1 MKALLIKDFRLL
13 KNQRMFFATFGV
25 FGILFLLV
33 LNDPTF
39 SIWYMTI
46 ALSSF
51 VMSTISYDSYNGGEA
66 YLFSLPIS
74 RKEYVREKY
83 VYNFIMTGIAVVFTG
98 SVAFIVFQIRHRDW
112 PFWYIMILAFSAFVA
127 SNLIN
132 SLNIPLDLKFK
143 SDKTRVVSLV
153 VWGAVIAAGVLVN
166 FVCGKIGIHV
176 NDVLEKL
183 FTIYWRELLAAV
195 IVLMAVFLSVS
206 YVCSVRVMEKKE
218 F

>member
-13 KNQRMFFATFGV
+13 KNQRVFFATFGV

-33 LNDPTF
+33 LDDPMF

-98 SVAFIVFQIRHRDW
+98 SVSFIVLQIRHRDW
-112 PFWYIMILAFSAFVA
+112 PFGYILTSVLSAFVA
-127 SNLIN
+127 SNIVN
-132 SLNIPLDLKFK
+132 SLNIPLDLKFR
-143 SDKTRVVSLV
+143 SDKTRVVFMV
-153 VWGAVIAAGVLVN
+153 IWGTVIAVGVLVT
-166 FVCGKIGIHV
+166 FVCGKIGINV

-183 FTIYWRELLAAV
+183 FTIYRVEMLVAV
-195 IVLMAVFLSVS
+195 VVLMALFLTVS
-206 YVCSVRVMEKKE
+206 YLCSVRIMEKKE